1 MTLLAAA
8 FLAGLATLAVPL
20 WLHRM
25 SERAPAERNVSSLM
39 LMRETEEPVRTRR
52 RLAHKILLALRL
64 AVLAAVTLAFAQPAL
79 EVLPFGS
86 APTDAP
92 AKLIVVDGSFSMRQE
107 GAFPRALEVVRQLM
121 AEGGESRVVL
131 AADRLTLVSDPAAL
145 EPGWT
150 RFDFTGLPPRLDAV
164 FATLANRD
172 ADRDWVIHV
181 VSDFQ
186 ATAVPDRLNALVE
199 GAAWPFV
206 LHPVGA
212 GAAGNSTVENVV
224 ISENHIEAVI
234 NAYGEPRPL
243 VAALRRDGQEASR
256 IRLTVDSPSAEPV
269 RFEIPPAGRRSVLWE
284 VTLDDPDAIAEDNVY
299 RVVQPPLK
307 DIEVGLLAGGPPDAD
322 AADSRAVALTF
333 LGAALNA
340 IDIDPVDLGTDAPW
354 PDTLDALIVVDPGEL
369 AMPLVR
375 RLERHLN
382 DGGGALIAV
391 GPRTRRHGALPV
403 GGAVIANRVATGVRR
418 VVVTDS
424 SHPVNRTSWRGVE
437 VRRSLAMPA
446 VPGETL
452 LALVPSDEQAPSA
465 GTESPREAAL
475 LVEQRFGKGRLLT
488 LLTAVDRD
496 WSSLVL
502 RPAFVGFVRDAVGYM
517 ARALPSTAYAGEAV
531 AMPVASVQIFDSDNE
546 RVLSLDS
553 TVGRPV
559 VRIPRPGFY
568 TIRAPG
574 REAGLAVN
582 VDPRESDLRPVSTE
596 FLERWQSATVT
607 PGAPDVPG
615 APGNG
620 GVSAD
625 RRLSEANWHPL
636 APWLLAFAAILL
648 LIESMAANI
657 GRFKVPFRL
666 PFPSGRTTT

>member
-1 MTLLAAA
+1 M
-8 FLAGLATLAVPL
+8 
-20 WLHRM
+20 
-25 SERAPAERNVSSLM
+25 
-39 LMRETEEPVRTRR
+39 
-52 RLAHKILLALRL
+52 
-64 AVLAAVTLAFAQPAL
+64 
-79 EVLPFGS
+79 
-86 APTDAP
+86 
-92 AKLIVVDGSFSMRQE
+92 
-107 GAFPRALEVVRQLM
+107 
-121 AEGGESRVVL
+121 
-131 AADRLTLVSDPAAL
+131 
-145 EPGWT
+145 
-150 RFDFTGLPPRLDAV
+150 
-164 FATLANRD
+164 FATLADRQ
-172 ADRDWVIHV
+172 ADRDWVVHV

-212 GAAGNSTVENVV
+212 DAPDNSTVDNVV
-224 ISENHIEAVI
+224 VSGNHIEAAI
-234 NAYGEPRPL
+234 SGHGEPRRL
-243 VAALRRDGQEASR
+243 ALALRRDGREMDR
-256 IRLTVDSPSAEPV
+256 ISLIVDPATPETV
-269 RFEIPPAGRRSVLWE
+269 RFEIPPAGRRGVLWE
-284 VTLDDPDAIAEDNVY
+284 VTLDAADAITEDNVY

-322 AADSRAVALTF
+322 AGSSRAVSLTF

-369 AMPLVR
+369 AIPLVR

-403 GGAVIANRVATGVRR
+403 GGAVIANRIATGVRR

-465 GTESPREAAL
+465 GTESPSEAAL
-475 LVEQRFGKGRLLT
+475 LGEQRFGKGRLLT
-488 LLTAVDRD
+488 LLTAIDRD

-517 ARALPSTAYAGEAV
+517 ARALPSAAYAGEAV
-531 AMPVASVQIFDSDNE
+531 SMPVASVQIFDSDNQ

-582 VDPRESDLRPVSTE
+582 VDPRESDLRPVSDE

-607 PGAPDVPG
+607 PGAPGAPG
-615 APGNG
+615 APGEG
-620 GVSAD
+620 GVSAN
-625 RRLSEANWHPL
+625 RTLPEANWHPL

-648 LIESMAANI
+648 LIESIAANI
-657 GRFKVPFRL
+657 GRFGVPSWL
-666 PFPSGRTTT
+666 PLPGRTA